1 MKCLRVITL
10 AVPGFICLLKKLNGH
25 FQKLRKGGNPLEA
38 QNLLKPIESALTNRF
53 ELADA
58 LFKRSESLSK
68 LLPYSEYFEDYNV
81 FINKDGSFGVVLEAD
96 LLEHEPMV
104 GKDIVRSVDSF
115 RSLLNVPENCV
126 LQFLFDQSYISKQ
139 DKYWDEVLATY
150 KYPHPVSELLFK
162 EKVGLLREECNSGG
176 DLSPL
181 KRKVL
186 ISIRKFPEK
195 SVVAEWKKSLDK
207 GERILFDEMSEF
219 VTQIKA
225 FNDGIKQY
233 IENSK
238 IPLKML
244 DAQKLITHIRQFF
257 NPKEYY
263 RRDFAKFNKHI
274 PISDQLIYNSPT
286 LDYKGIEREG
296 IKTRTITLKTS
307 PQFAYAGGMAYFT
320 KLKFPYKLSLNFSF
334 PSKASVK
341 KFFSIKEFFL
351 ENSASSRAKVQKKEI
366 KDAQDRI
373 MNGEQCLYL
382 TFSIVIEGENDEAL
396 AKRTRE
402 LVNIFHNDL
411 QCEVIIEDE
420 IGLGLALNTLPL
432 NYSPEADYSSQRYI
446 RILQNDAIMFLPLFD
461 SFKGLKDP
469 LQLYIS
475 REKNLVHF
483 NLLEN
488 ETSNHTVVLAD
499 SGSGKSAFIIDC
511 IQSAKRLDPEPLV
524 FVIDKKSS
532 YKGVVGPYHGDLTI
546 FDPNKEMPFS
556 PFRGVFDDA
565 KVTFLTHLLTTGI
578 NLTSPKFNLESEH
591 VTSIS
596 KALKHAYIKKNKESG
611 VSYIDG
617 ELVNL
622 ESEQEVE
629 VTMDDF
635 IAALASL
642 TSDPEFEKMKD
653 QIDQLLV
660 KLKPFYGD
668 GNYAKY
674 FRSSS
679 NQKRDKTTTF
689 FIYDLDALTDEKL
702 QVLMTMSVIEEIRSM
717 ITRPE
722 NQERGGF
729 IVIEELGM
737 LGRDNPVAKKFI
749 VDAAETF
756 RKLGFWLI
764 GLTPRPQ
771 NYFELE
777 AGKAMWAV
785 ADNYIFLRMNPDNV
799 DYLEKNSKL
808 IDEANSQIIK
818 SLTVK
823 KGKFTEIFY
832 ANKDKSKQGAFRY
845 YQTPYDRWL
854 APTNNEDLVVLEKAT
869 QRFKGNAWQALLYV
883 VLKDKHGQK
892 EGEQIENSDSISNNF
907 DEHFSDGERL

>member
-1 MKCLRVITL
+1 MAKV
-10 AVPGFICLLKKLNGH
+10 
-25 FQKLRKGGNPLEA
+25 GGNKLEA
-38 QNLLKPIESALTNRF
+38 QNLLNPIENALTDRTL
-53 ELADA
+53 LADA
-58 LFKRSESLSK
+58 LFKRSESLSQ
-68 LLPYSEYFEDYNV
+68 LLPYSEFVEAYKV
-81 FINKDGSFGVVLEAD
+81 FVNKDGSFGVVLEAD

-104 GKDIVRSVDSF
+104 GKEIVRSVDSF
-115 RSLLNVPENCV
+115 KSLLNVPENCV
-126 LQFLFDQSYISKQ
+126 LQFLFDQSYISKE
-139 DKYWDEVLATY
+139 DKYWDRVLSEY

-162 EKVGLLREECNSGG
+162 EKVTMLRKECNSGSE
-176 DLSPL
+176 LSPM

-195 SVVAEWKKSLDK
+195 SVVAEWKRSVAK
-207 GERILFDEMSEF
+207 GEKLLFDEMCEF
-219 VTQIKA
+219 VRQIKY
-225 FNDGIKQY
+225 FTDGIKQY

-244 DAQKLITHIRQFF
+244 EAQELITHIRQFF

-263 RRDFAKFNKHI
+263 NREFARYNKHL
-274 PISDQLIYNSPT
+274 PISEQLIYNSPT
-286 LDYKGIEREG
+286 LDYKGIEREKV
-296 IKTRTITLKTS
+296 KTRTITLKTS

-341 KFFSIKEFFL
+341 KFFSVKEFFL
-351 ENSASSRAKVQKKEI
+351 ENGTNARAKVQKKEV
-366 KDAQDRI
+366 KHTQERLQ
-373 MNGEQCLYL
+373 NGEKCLYL
-382 TFSIVIEGENDEAL
+382 TFCIVIEGENDEAL

-461 SFKGLKDP
+461 SFKGLNDP

-578 NLTSPKFNLESEH
+578 NLTSPKFNIESEH

-611 VSYIDG
+611 TNYIDG
-617 ELVNL
+617 ELVRR
-622 ESEQEVE
+622 ESEEEIE

-635 IAALASL
+635 IAAMASL
-642 TSDPEFEKMKD
+642 TSDPEFEKMKE

-668 GNYAKY
+668 GTYAKY
-674 FRSSS
+674 FRASS
-679 NQKRDKTTTF
+679 NQMKNDSTTLF
-689 FIYDLDALTDEKL
+689 VYDLDALTDEKL
-702 QVLMTMSVIEEIRSM
+702 QVLMTMSVIEEIRSL
-717 ITRPE
+717 IKRPE

-785 ADNYIFLRMNPDNV
+785 ADNYVFLRMNPDNV
-799 DYLEKNSKL
+799 DYLQKNSKL

-823 KGKFTEIFY
+823 KGQFTEIFY
-832 ANKDKSKQGAFRY
+832 TNKDKSRSGAFRY
-845 YQTPYDRWL
+845 YQTEYDRWL
-854 APTNNEDLVVLEKAT
+854 APTNSEDLVTLEKT
-869 QRFKGNAWQALLYV
+869 IKKFKGNAWEALEYLGE
-883 VLKDKHGQK
+883 KSK
-892 EGEQIENSDSISNNF
+892 ETGGKIENN
-907 DEHFSDGERL
+907 

>member
-1 MKCLRVITL
+1 M
-10 AVPGFICLLKKLNGH
+10 
-25 FQKLRKGGNPLEA
+25 EA
-38 QNLLKPIESALTNRF
+38 QNILKPIEEALTNRSH
-53 ELADA
+53 LAEA

-68 LLPYSEYFEDYNV
+68 LLPYSEYVESFKT

-96 LLEHEPMV
+96 LLEHEPMT
-104 GKDIVRSVDSF
+104 GKEIVRSVDSF
-115 RSLLNVPENCV
+115 KSLLNVPENCV
-126 LQFLFDQSYISKQ
+126 LQFLFDQSYVSSH
-139 DKYWDEVLATY
+139 DKYWDEVLSQY

-162 EKVGLLREECNSGG
+162 EKVNALRQECNSGSE
-176 DLSPL
+176 LSPMR
-181 KRKVL
+181 RKAL

-195 SVVAEWKKSLDK
+195 SVSAEWKRSLAK
-207 GERILFDEMSEF
+207 GEKLLFDEMSEF
-219 VTQIKA
+219 VRQIKY
-225 FNDGIKQY
+225 FSEGVKQY

-238 IPLKML
+238 IPLKLL
-244 DAQKLITHIRQFF
+244 DAQELITHIRQFF

-263 RRDFAKFNKHI
+263 RRDFAKYNSHI
-274 PISDQLIYNSPT
+274 PISDQLIYNSPL
-286 LDYKGIEREG
+286 LDYKGIQREG
-296 IKTRTITLKTS
+296 VKTRTITLKTS

-351 ENSASSRAKVQKKEI
+351 ENGTNARAKLQRNEVKET
-366 KDAQDRI
+366 QERLQ
-373 MNGEQCLYL
+373 NGEKCLYL
-382 TFSIVIEGENDEAL
+382 TFCIVIEGETEEEL
-396 AKRTRE
+396 SKRTRE

-432 NYSPEADYSSQRYI
+432 NYTPEADYSSQRYI

-475 REKNLVHF
+475 REKNLVAF

-532 YKGVVGPYHGDLTI
+532 YKGVVGPFHGDLTV

-578 NLTSPKFNLESEH
+578 NLTSPNFSLESEH

-596 KALKHAYIKKNKESG
+596 KALKYAYLKKSKESG

-617 ELVNL
+617 ELVSL
-622 ESEQEVE
+622 ESDKEVE

-635 IAALASL
+635 IAALSGL
-642 TSDPEFEKMKD
+642 TADPEFEKMKD
-653 QIDQLLV
+653 EIDKLLI

-668 GNYAKY
+668 GTYAKY
-674 FRSSS
+674 FRTSSK
-679 NQKRDKTTTF
+679 KRKDSSTSLF
-689 FIYDLDALTDEKL
+689 VYDLDALTDENL
-702 QVLMTMSVIEEIRSM
+702 QVLMTMSVIEEIRSL
-717 ITRPE
+717 IKRPE

-737 LGRDNPVAKKFI
+737 LGRENPVARKFI
-749 VDAAETF
+749 IDAAETF

-777 AGKAMWAV
+777 AGAAMWSV
-785 ADNYIFLRMNPDNV
+785 ADNYVFLRMNPDNV
-799 DYLEKNSKL
+799 DYLQKHSKL
-808 IDEANSQIIK
+808 LDEANAQIIK

-823 KGKFTEIFY
+823 KGQFTEIFY
-832 ANKDKSKQGAFRY
+832 TNKDKSRSGAFRY
-845 YQTPYDRWL
+845 HQTAFDKWL
-854 APTNNEDLVVLEKAT
+854 APTNSEDLITLEKAIEK
-869 QRFKGNAWQALLYV
+869 FKGNSWEALNHLV
-883 VLKDKHGQK
+883 ENEKG
-892 EGEQIENSDSISNNF
+892 GEIEND
-907 DEHFSDGERL
+907 